1 MIQIT
6 LDNLPDFI
14 RGTAILGTGGGGD
27 PYIGRLMLQQEL
39 KKCETIDLIDPD
51 DVSDDTFGI
60 SVACMGAPTV
70 FVEKLPNAATA
81 IDGLRKI
88 EKELG
93 REFNAIVPLEA
104 GGVNATLPLVVAA
117 RLGLPVIDGDGMG
130 RAFPEFQMTTFNVYG
145 ARCSPFAMTDD
156 HGNSLIINTD
166 TAIRA
171 ERYGRPVCVQMGGIS
186 QIASYAMNGEEIRRC
201 CVPRTVSLALEIGR
215 TVRETRI
222 AGLVDVC
229 TGLIDYFAT
238 SNPPRFS
245 CVLFDGKVQDVI
257 RETKDGWTIGEVTL
271 AGEGS
276 GSGEMKIAF
285 QNEYSFA
292 RRDGRLMAIVPDLI
306 ILLDR
311 ETGEAITTESL
322 RYGQRLKV
330 LGVAAPA
337 VMRSDAALEFIGPRA
352 FSIDED
358 FVPLESLAQRE
369 QHLQH

>member
-1 MIQIT
+1 MTQIT

-27 PYIGRLMLQQEL
+27 PYIGRLMLKQEL
-39 KKCETIDLIDPD
+39 EKCGAVDLIDPD
-51 DVSDDTFGI
+51 DVSDDIFAI

-70 FVEKLPNAATA
+70 FVEKLPNASTA
-81 IDGLRKI
+81 IDGLRKV
-88 EKELG
+88 EKEVG
-93 REFNAIVPLEA
+93 REFNAIIPLEA

-117 RLGLPVIDGDGMG
+117 RLGLPVVDGDGMG

-145 ARCSPFAMTDD
+145 ARCSPFVMTDD
-156 HGNSLIINTD
+156 HGNSLIVDTD
-166 TAIRA
+166 TALRA

-186 QIASYAMNGEEIRRC
+186 QIASYAMTGEEIRRS

-222 AGLVDVC
+222 AGEVDVC
-229 TGLIDYFAT
+229 AGLIDYFAT

-245 CVLFDGKVQDVI
+245 SVLFDGKVQDVI

-271 AGEGS
+271 AGEGN
-276 GSGEMKIAF
+276 GSDEMKISF
-285 QNEYSFA
+285 QNEYSYA
-292 RRDGRLMAIVPDLI
+292 RVNARLMAIVPDLI
-306 ILLDR
+306 IVLDR

-322 RYGQRLKV
+322 RYGQRVKV
-330 LGVAAPA
+330 LGVAAPE
-337 VMRSDAALEFIGPRA
+337 VMRSEAAMEFIGPRA

-358 FVPLESLAQRE
+358 FVPLEDLATASFT
-369 QHLQH
+369 

>member
-1 MIQIT
+1 MTQIT

-27 PYIGRLMLQQEL
+27 PYIGRLMLKQEL
-39 KKCETIDLIDPD
+39 EKCGAIDLIDPD
-51 DVSDDTFGI
+51 NVSDDIFAI

-70 FVEKLPNAATA
+70 FVEKLPNASMA
-81 IDGLRKI
+81 IDGLRKV
-88 EKELG
+88 EKEVG
-93 REFNAIVPLEA
+93 REFNAIIPLEA

-145 ARCSPFAMTDD
+145 ARCSPFVMTDD
-156 HGNSLIINTD
+156 HGNSLILDTD
-166 TAIRA
+166 TALRA

-186 QIASYAMNGEEIRRC
+186 QIASYAMTGEEIRRS

-215 TVRETRI
+215 TVRKTRI
-222 AGLVDVC
+222 AGEVDVC

-245 CVLFDGKVQDVI
+245 SVLFDGKVQDVI

-271 AGEGS
+271 AGEGN
-276 GSGEMKIAF
+276 GSDEMKISF

-292 RRDGRLMAIVPDLI
+292 RLNARLMAIVPDLI
-306 ILLDR
+306 IVLDR

-322 RYGQRLKV
+322 RYGQRVKV
-330 LGVAAPA
+330 LGVAAPD
-337 VMRSDAALEFIGPRA
+337 VMRSEAAMEFIGPRA

-358 FVPLESLAQRE
+358 FVPLEALATASFA
-369 QHLQH
+369 